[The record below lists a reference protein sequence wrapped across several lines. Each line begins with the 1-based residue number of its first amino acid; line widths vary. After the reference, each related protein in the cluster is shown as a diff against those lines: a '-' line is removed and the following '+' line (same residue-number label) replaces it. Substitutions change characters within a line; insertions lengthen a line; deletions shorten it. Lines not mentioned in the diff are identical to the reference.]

1 MPLAD
6 MGLVRHARTTDAL
19 PRGVGGTRR
28 DEDVRV
34 LRCVA
39 GFYLQEHNAA
49 IVADALGAR
58 FGLRPSQLT
67 VIRPSMLGRDGLARV
82 SRRWQCLRPTAQHNS
97 AWQPWALARGAA
109 AGLVSGGL
117 VAMLG
122 VLVAQQSGLAVNALS
137 WLAPG
142 LWAGAIAGAATSA
155 LAARRPQQHRFDRAV
170 ASALQRGF
178 SVVVAHGLGE
188 QDEAP
193 VLAYLQ
199 ETSHRWAA
207 EAPQLRQ
214 RR

>member
-6 MGLVRHARTTDAL
+6 MGLVRHIDTADAA
-19 PRGVGGTRR
+19 PRRVGRARR
-28 DEDVRV
+28 DDDVRV

-39 GFYLQEHNAA
+39 GFYQQEHNAG

-58 FGLRPSQLT
+58 FGLRPTQLT
-67 VIRPSMLGRDGLARV
+67 VIRPSTLTQDGLARM
-82 SRRWQCLRPTAQHNS
+82 SRRWQCLRPGAQDR
-97 AWQPWALARGAA
+97 AWQPWPLARGAA
-109 AGLVSGGL
+109 IGLVSGGL
-117 VAMLG
+117 AAMLG
-122 VLVAQQSGLAVNALS
+122 LLVAHESGLSVNALS

-142 LWAGAIAGAATSA
+142 LWAGAIAGVMTSA
-155 LAARRPQQHRFDRAV
+155 LAARRPQQHRFDRVV
-170 ASALQRGF
+170 ARQLRRGF

-199 ETSHRWAA
+199 DTSHSWAA
-207 EAPQLRQ
+207 EAPPLRQ